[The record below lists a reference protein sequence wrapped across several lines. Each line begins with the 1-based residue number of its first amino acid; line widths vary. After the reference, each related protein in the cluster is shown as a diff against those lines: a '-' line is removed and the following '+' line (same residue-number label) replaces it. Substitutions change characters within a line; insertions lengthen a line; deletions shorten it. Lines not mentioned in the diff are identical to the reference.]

1 VDSVPQKREQLKGI
15 IQNDGIIFREVTLS
29 SNTKSDFY
37 YDIKTVVNTAPGVVL
52 IGELVLNMIV
62 KEFPGTE
69 SVGGLESGA
78 IPVSTAIVYYGN
90 QLAEGHKLSGFF
102 VRKQAKKYGLEKMIE
117 GKPKTPM
124 VVVDDV
130 VTTGQSVID
139 AVDAL
144 REAGYSPSGIISVID
159 REDDRKRE
167 ELKSGVL
174 KYRSLFKHSE
184 FEAFIKKTKRALK
197 N

>member
-1 VDSVPQKREQLKGI
+1 MLDMI
-15 IQNDGIIFREVTLS
+15 
-29 SNTKSDFY
+29 
-37 YDIKTVVNTAPGVVL
+37 
-52 IGELVLNMIV
+52 LN
-62 KEFPGTE
+62 EFPGTK
-69 SVGGLESGA
+69 SVGGLEAGA

-90 QLAEGHKLSGFF
+90 QLAEDHKLYGFF
-102 VRKQAKKYGLEKMIE
+102 VRKETKKHGLEKKIE
-117 GKPKTPM
+117 GNPKTPM

-144 REAGYSPSGIISVID
+144 RVAGYSPSGIISVID

-167 ELKSGVL
+167 ELNSGVL

-184 FEAFIKKTKRALK
+184 FEAFIKSKLPLK